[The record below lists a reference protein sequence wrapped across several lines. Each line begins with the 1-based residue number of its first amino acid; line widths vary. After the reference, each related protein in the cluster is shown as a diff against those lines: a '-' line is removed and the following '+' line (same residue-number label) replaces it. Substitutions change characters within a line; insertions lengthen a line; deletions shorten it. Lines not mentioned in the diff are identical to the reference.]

1 MVQNMTPRR
10 ARATPNAKAAA
21 RAGLRY
27 VTDSQP
33 GLTRAKSGSQ
43 FILKNAA
50 GRVVT
55 DAATLARVRA
65 LAIPPAWTD
74 VWICAS
80 PHGHIQAVGRDAR
93 GRKQYRYHAN
103 WTTVRDSSK
112 FDRVVAFGE
121 ALPKIR
127 AVTESHLRKREL
139 SRERVL
145 ATIVRIM
152 EKTAIRVGNEEYKRA
167 NGSYGLTTMQ
177 DRHAT
182 VRGGKV
188 RFDFRAKSGIL
199 QHVELDDARL
209 AAIVKRCQDIPGQTL
224 FQYLDPQG
232 KRSDVDSSDVNDYLR
247 EAGKGDFTA
256 KDFRTWTATVLAA
269 AEFAAAEAVAESAPV
284 SVTARK
290 RLMND
295 AISKVAE
302 QLGNTRAVCRKCYIH
317 PAVMTG
323 FLTGK
328 TVKSSGA
335 RARRGLTA
343 WETAVVTFLKSA

>member
-1 MVQNMTPRR
+1 MVQVMHQRSRTAPN
-10 ARATPNAKAAA
+10 ARAAV

-27 VTDSQP
+27 VTDAQP
-33 GLTRAKSGSQ
+33 GLTRVISGSKL
-43 FILKNAA
+43 ILKNAA
-50 GRVVT
+50 GRRVT
-55 DAATLARVRA
+55 DAAMLARVRA

-74 VWICAS
+74 VWICPS

-93 GRKQYRYHAN
+93 GRKQYRYHTA

-112 FDRVVAFGE
+112 FDHVVAFGE
-121 ALPKIR
+121 SLPKIR

-152 EKTAIRVGNEEYKRA
+152 EKTAIRVGNEEYARA
-167 NGSYGLTTMQ
+167 NGSYGLTTMR

-182 VRGGKV
+182 VKGGTV

-209 AAIVKRCQDIPGQTL
+209 AAIVKRCQDLPGQTL
-224 FQYLDPQG
+224 FQYLDPDG
-232 KRSDVDSSDVNDYLR
+232 TRRDVDSADVNAYLR
-247 EAGKGDFTA
+247 AAGKGDFTA

-269 AEFAAAEAVAESAPV
+269 SELAATDATAAESTVTM
-284 SVTARK
+284 TARK

-295 AISKVAE
+295 AIGKVAE
-302 QLGNTRAVCRKCYIH
+302 HLGNTRTVCRKCYIH
-317 PAVMTG
+317 PAVMSG
-323 FLTGK
+323 FLAGK
-328 TVKSSGA
+328 TVKSGSA
-335 RARRGLTA
+335 HVRRGLTA
-343 WETAVVTFLKSA
+343 WETAVVTFLKSAS